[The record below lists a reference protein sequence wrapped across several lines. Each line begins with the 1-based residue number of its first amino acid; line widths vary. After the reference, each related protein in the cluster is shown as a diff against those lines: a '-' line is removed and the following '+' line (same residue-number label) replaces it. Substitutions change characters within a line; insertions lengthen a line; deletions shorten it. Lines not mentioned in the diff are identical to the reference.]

1 VKKLIKLFMW
11 GYQPHFAHSL
21 GRQAEKVFAEL
32 GIDLGPDVLLVGLLK
47 PPLKDKHPVCIEPE
61 EKKWPLE
68 IFSNLPKRFREIEVT
83 HPLQNVFYGD
93 APSMADKPENMR
105 RSSASMA
112 VREALVSFDESNQ
125 VRSFCGSARP
135 VGDYYVVPV
144 LQIPNAVFQKF
155 PPLSLPDTGRDYT
168 PKGEHSLIHSAIT
181 VLLDEASEDLLLP
194 DPGRSLSFDTRAA
207 SDIAREAA
215 ERFLRIPDFLTG
227 TFGYSAT
234 DLFQRLN
241 ILSSLFYEG
250 REGLGSL
257 ILAKPDST
265 FLEYAVR
272 FRTPVPL
279 NQPRWARK
287 ILQMASERF
296 ALICSDGKI
305 HGLGNVAAAHPSD
318 HLDAFTVNFLDHY
331 QWELRLG
338 PQVLLYSR
346 FREPKLPQE
355 PIERGQ
361 FVSNYLRLFKTATAT
376 HADNVWSLFQACMSL
391 QHGTMLV
398 VSEDAETEADR
409 LKDQGTPI
417 ESVQMTSDL
426 LHRVSGIDGSI
437 LLDPAGR
444 CFAIGVILDGI
455 ATEECVPARGSRYN
469 SALRYVGGA
478 PVPRMAI
485 VVSEDK
491 TVDLVPF
498 LRPPISRQEL
508 DARIQSFEKASTE
521 DYHADQNW
529 LDDRRFY
536 IREPEA
542 IRINAV
548 LDRLNKVPRDM
559 GEIRYLV
566 APFEPSSEA
575 DDSYY
580 Y

>member
-11 GYQPHFAHSL
+11 GYQTHFAHSL
-21 GRQAEKVFAEL
+21 EYQAKKVFAEM
-32 GIDLGPDVLLVGLLK
+32 GIDLEPDVVLVGLLK
-47 PPLKDKHPVCIEPE
+47 PNLKENNPVCIEPE
-61 EKKWPLE
+61 EKKWPLD
-68 IFSNLPKRFREIEVT
+68 IFSNLPTQFREIEAT
-83 HPLQNVFYGD
+83 HPLQNMFYGD
-93 APSMADKPENMR
+93 APSMTDKPENIR

-112 VREALVSFDESNQ
+112 VREALGSFDQSNN

-135 VGDYYVVPV
+135 VEDYYVVPV

-155 PPLSLPDTGRDYT
+155 PPLLLPDTGRDFT
-168 PKGEHSLIHSAIT
+168 PKGEQSLIHSAVG
-181 VLLDEASEDLLLP
+181 VLLEDASEYLLLP
-194 DPGRSLSFDTRAA
+194 NPGRNLTFDMRAA

-227 TFGYSAT
+227 ALGYSTT

-257 ILAKPDST
+257 ILAKPNST
-265 FLEYAVR
+265 CLEYAVR

-279 NQPRWARK
+279 SEPRWARK

-305 HGLGNVAAAHPSD
+305 HGVGNIADTHPPEQ
-318 HLDAFTVNFLDHY
+318 LDAFTVNFLDHY

-338 PQVLLYSR
+338 PQVLMYSR
-346 FREPKLPQE
+346 FREPKLPQAST
-355 PIERGQ
+355 ERVQ
-361 FVSNYLRLFKTATAT
+361 FISNYLRLFKSASETDAN
-376 HADNVWSLFQACMSL
+376 NVWTLFEACMSL
-391 QHGTMLV
+391 EHGTMLV

-409 LKDQGTPI
+409 LKDQGTPV
-417 ESVQMTSDL
+417 EPVLMTLDL

-437 LLDPAGR
+437 ILDPAGR
-444 CFAIGVILDGI
+444 CFAIGVILDGT
-455 ATEECVPARGSRYN
+455 ATEDCSPARGSRYN
-469 SALRYVGGA
+469 SALRYVGVA

-498 LRPPISRQEL
+498 LPPPISRQEL

-529 LDDRRFY
+529 LHERRFY

-542 IRINAV
+542 NRINAV
-548 LDRLNKVPRDM
+548 LDRLSKVPREM

-566 APFEPSSEA
+566 PQFEPSREV

-580 Y
+580 S

>member
-1 VKKLIKLFMW
+1 VKKAIELFMW

-21 GRQAEKVFAEL
+21 GYQAKKVFAEL
-32 GIDLGPDVLLVGLLK
+32 SIDLEPDVLLVGLLK
-47 PPLKDKHPVCIEPE
+47 PSLKDKHPVCIEPE
-61 EKKWPLE
+61 EKKWPLD
-68 IFSNLPKRFREIEVT
+68 IFSNLPTRFREIEAT
-83 HPLQNVFYGD
+83 HPLRNMFYGD
-93 APSMADKPENMR
+93 APSMADKPEKMR

-112 VREALVSFDESNQ
+112 VREALGPFDQSNN

-144 LQIPNAVFQKF
+144 LQIANAVFQKF
-155 PPLSLPDTGRDYT
+155 PPLSLPDSGRDFT
-168 PKGEHSLIHSAIT
+168 PKGEQSLIHSAVH
-181 VLLDEASEDLLLP
+181 VLLDEASENLLLP
-194 DPGRSLSFDTRAA
+194 DPGRNLSFEMRAA

-250 REGLGSL
+250 HEGLGSL
-257 ILAKPDST
+257 ILAKPDSA

-279 NQPRWARK
+279 NEPRWARK

-305 HGLGNVAAAHPSD
+305 HGVGNIADTHPPEQ
-318 HLDAFTVNFLDHY
+318 LDAFTVNFLDHY
-331 QWELRLG
+331 QWELRFG
-338 PQVLLYSR
+338 TQVLMYSR
-346 FREPKLPQE
+346 FREPKLPQAS
-355 PIERGQ
+355 IERAH
-361 FVSNYLRLFKTATAT
+361 FISNYLRLFKSASA
-376 HADNVWSLFQACMSL
+376 ADAIYMWTLFEACMSL
-391 QHGTMLV
+391 EHGTMLV
-398 VSEDAETEADR
+398 VLEDAETEADR
-409 LKDQGTPI
+409 LKDQGTPV
-417 ESVQMTSDL
+417 EPVLMTLDL

-437 LLDPAGR
+437 LLDPAAN
-444 CFAIGVILDGI
+444 CFAIGVILDGT
-455 ATEECVPARGSRYN
+455 ATEDCSPARGSRYN
-469 SALRYVGGA
+469 SALRYVGVL
-478 PVPRMAI
+478 PVARMAI

-498 LRPPISRQEL
+498 LRPPISKQEL
-508 DARIQSFEKASTE
+508 DARIQSFEKASIE

-529 LDDRRFY
+529 LHERRFY
-536 IREPEA
+536 IRELEA
-542 IRINAV
+542 RRINEV
-548 LDRLNKVPRDM
+548 LDRLSKVPREV

-566 APFEPSSEA
+566 ARFEPSLEV

-580 Y
+580 S